1 MARLKSN
8 TLLPV
13 LGGVILLTAGAV
25 GARSLFFDDRV
36 APQPR
41 TSLPSPTAEPDGD
54 TPADTIRTLNAKLEE
69 VNQRLETVVDQNEGL
84 QKQNEQLRG
93 SETKLRSEFTAEL
106 EQKLAQAQEAQ
117 TSQFDSSVSSLGEQ
131 LEALKSSLT
140 SQTPSPAAAPKIETV
155 SDYPVSG
162 GLGDPS
168 FGNQSYVWVQPLDA
182 APTGL
187 AAVDAATSGAGSGSQ
202 ADGGLLSTAF
212 SPEGE
217 ATPIAAT
224 SDQSD
229 IAQSQAPAVEPYF
242 TINNLAT
249 LAGSTAFTALIGR
262 VPIGGQVSDPVPF
275 RVLVG
280 RENLAASGLRVPNE
294 IASMVFEGVAIGD
307 WTLGCVEGSLR
318 TATFIFEDGTIRTIS
333 GGDGQNGRLG
343 YIADKFGTPC
353 LAGERV
359 SNAGPYLTAAVGL
372 AAGAGAA
379 EAFAAAETAQV
390 VDDGAVVSAVV
401 GDAAKFALGRAASE
415 GIGEV
420 QRYLADRLSSTFDAV
435 FVPPGAEISLLI
447 QREITIDYEPSG
459 RRLDYAKGRPSRARA
474 LD

>member
-1 MARLKSN
+1 MARLTSN
-8 TLLPV
+8 KLLPV
-13 LGGVILLTAGAV
+13 LGSVILLTTVVV
-25 GARSLFFDDRV
+25 GARSLFSNDL
-36 APQPR
+36 ATPQPR
-41 TSLPSPTAEPDGD
+41 TSLPAPTEEPDGD

-69 VNQRLETVVDQNEGL
+69 VNQRLESVVGQNEGL
-84 QKQNEQLRG
+84 QQQNEQLRG
-93 SETKLRSEFTAEL
+93 NDAKLRSEFTAEL
-106 EQKLAQAQEAQ
+106 EQKLTQAQEAQ
-117 TSQFDSSVSSLGEQ
+117 TSQFDTSVGLLGEQ

-140 SQTPSPAAAPKIETV
+140 AKAPDPAPAPTIETA
-155 SDYPVSG
+155 SDYPVSDG
-162 GLGDPS
+162 FGASS

-182 APTGL
+182 APNDLG
-187 AAVDAATSGAGSGSQ
+187 AIGVATPATPTSDQ
-202 ADGGLLSTAF
+202 AEGGLLSTVF

-224 SDQSD
+224 PGSTETSP
-229 IAQSQAPAVEPYF
+229 SQAPSVEPYF

-318 TATFIFEDGTIRTIS
+318 TATFVFEDGTIRTVR
-333 GGDGQNGRLG
+333 GGDGQDGRLG
-343 YIADKFGTPC
+343 YIADRFGTPC

-359 SNAGPYLTAAVGL
+359 SNAGPYLAAAVGL

-415 GIGEV
+415 GVGEI

-447 QREITIDYEPSG
+447 QQEISIDYDPSG
-459 RRLDYAKGRPSRARA
+459 RRLDYAKGRPSHHRA